1 MIKEKLQRAIRRSE
15 KAYKAYQEQQFYFQA
30 LRIYRA
36 NRKLYGLLEDY
47 LLVCEEREQ
56 DEVCE
61 YLFHLEDWMNQFK
74 EHEEK
79 NKNYT
84 TSFIFQRWEGAV
96 AFPKQFVEKLKK

>member
-1 MIKEKLQRAIRRSE
+1 MIKQKLQRAIKRSE

-36 NRKLYGLLEDY
+36 NSQLYGLLEDY
-47 LLVCEEREQ
+47 LLVCEEMEQ
-56 DEVCE
+56 DKVCE

-84 TSFIFQRWEGAV
+84 ASFVFQRWEGAIP
-96 AFPKQFVEKLKK
+96 FPKKFVEKLKK